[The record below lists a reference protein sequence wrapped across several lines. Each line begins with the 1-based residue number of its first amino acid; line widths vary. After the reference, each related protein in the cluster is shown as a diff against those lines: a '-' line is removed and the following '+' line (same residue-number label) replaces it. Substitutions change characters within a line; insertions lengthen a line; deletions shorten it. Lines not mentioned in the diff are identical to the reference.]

1 MSSRTRT
8 RRSLW
13 PRPRAVVRRSIPR
26 ATIRAS
32 RRMSPIAS
40 RRTRT
45 RRASSTRRCA
55 RVKQEDYDTVFY
67 PGGHGP
73 MWDLAEDPNDRG
85 NHRAHGHTDVDQ
97 HGLRQLKAGLDCL
110 GYRVG
115 SANAIEMR
123 RMRGIP
129 SARNYQQILPFPSRR
144 SHQFV
149 GSGRVVQRY
158 HQSTRGLEM
167 QAPQQIKLRYI
178 TKML

>member
-1 MSSRTRT
+1 MIK
-8 RRSLW
+8 LFD
-13 PRPRAVVRRSIPR
+13 RPLQSI
-26 ATIRAS
+26 AQ
-32 RRMSPIAS
+32 SP
-40 RRTRT
+40 
-45 RRASSTRRCA
+45 ASSYPHLYLGHHCLDCILQRCA
-55 RVKQEDYDTVFY
+55 LLV
-67 PGGHGP
+67 
-73 MWDLAEDPNDRG
+73 DRG

-110 GYRVG
+110 RYRVG
-115 SANAIEMR
+115 SANAIEVR
-123 RMRGIP
+123 RMRGIA

-158 HQSTRGLEM
+158 YQSTRGLEM